1 MRRRIPGGVLAL
13 AVLLAAGCLGK
24 TTDSTAP
31 LDILSP
37 GKWVPLAP
45 MPTARQEV
53 AVAELNGRVFVIG
66 GFGPDND
73 PVDTVEVY
81 DPAADRWETRAPLPA
96 PTHHAAAA
104 VVEGRLF
111 VVGGYSGGRVSWSPL
126 RTVYEYDE
134 ARSSWAT
141 RAPLRAARGGLA
153 MVALAGRLH
162 AVGGAGDGDSNA
174 HEVYDPAADRWTDG
188 PPMPT
193 GRDHL
198 TAAAFQGR
206 LWAIGG
212 RTSFMGTQY
221 TTVEIYDPATGAWST
236 GLPLPVGRGGL
247 AAATMDER
255 LYVFGGEAPFR
266 IFSAHE
272 MYEVAGQRWIGKD
285 PMRTPRHGIGA
296 AAIGNK
302 IYVPGGATQPGL
314 AATDINEA
322 YIP

>member
-1 MRRRIPGGVLAL
+1 MRAAIRLGPL
-13 AVLLAAGCLGK
+13 AVALVLAGCLGRAI
-24 TTDSTAP
+24 DSPAP
-31 LDILSP
+31 VDIQTP
-37 GKWVPLAP
+37 GTWTSLAS
-45 MPTARQEV
+45 MPSARQEV
-53 AVAELNGRVFVIG
+53 AVAELKGLVFVIG
-66 GFGPDND
+66 GFKSGGE

-81 DPAADRWETRAPLPA
+81 DPGNDRWETRTPLPA

-104 VVEGRLF
+104 VVDGRLF
-111 VVGGYSGGRVSWSPL
+111 VAGGYGGGRLSWTAL

-141 RAPLRAARGGLA
+141 RAPLRVARGGLA
-153 MVALAGRLH
+153 MVALGGRLH
-162 AVGGAGDGDSNA
+162 AVGGAGDGNSTA
-174 HEVYDPAADRWTDG
+174 HEVYDPAVDRWTDG
-188 PPMPT
+188 PAMPT

-198 TAAAFQGR
+198 TAAGFQGR

-247 AAATMDER
+247 AAATLGER

-314 AATDINEA
+314 AATDVNEA
-322 YIP
+322 YTP